1 MLLMDF
7 YRDALHVTEQNLLEQ
22 VVGLSEIRL
31 YRQGDI
37 LIRQGEVP
45 TSVFFLMQGTLRGV
59 LLDVNGRD
67 ITDCIVYR
75 SGDAAMPDNDL
86 TQPASVTMEA
96 LTDCTLACIPVEE
109 AFRLIREHPALAALY
124 QQMVLQAAS
133 MHRAL
138 KIAICQYSAAQR
150 YQWFLEAYPGLIH
163 KISHKYIASL
173 LNMTPVTLSRVR
185 RECRGEQT
193 PAL

>member
-1 MLLMDF
+1 MFLSDF
-7 YRDALHVTEQNLLEQ
+7 YRDTLHVTDPDLLEQ
-22 VVGLSEIRL
+22 VVALSEIRL
-31 YRQGDI
+31 YRQGGI
-37 LIRQGEVP
+37 LIQQGEVP
-45 TSVFFLMQGTLRGV
+45 TYVFFLMHGTLRGV
-59 LLDVNGRD
+59 LLDINGRD
-67 ITDCIVYR
+67 ITDCIVYH

-109 AFRLIREHPALAALY
+109 AFRLIREQPAVAELY
-124 QQMVLQAAS
+124 QQLVLRAAG

-163 KISHKYIASL
+163 RISHKYIASL
-173 LNMTPVTLSRVR
+173 LNMTPVTFSKIRKSLKESERV
-185 RECRGEQT
+185 
-193 PAL
+193 